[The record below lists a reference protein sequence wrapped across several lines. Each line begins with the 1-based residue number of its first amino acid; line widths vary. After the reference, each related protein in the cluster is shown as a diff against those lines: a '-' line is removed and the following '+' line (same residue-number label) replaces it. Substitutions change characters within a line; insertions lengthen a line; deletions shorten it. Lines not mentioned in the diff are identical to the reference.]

1 MNLCPLCKS
10 IHDKTHSIIN
20 YDNKNYIC
28 NKHNEAFIEYC
39 EDCNIDICLLCSNE
53 HKNHKIIL
61 YQDKLIDIDK
71 LKKKMKEFKN
81 EINKLKNNL
90 EEIMN
95 KFKKLIEHIEI
106 IYNIN
111 NSILS
116 NYEKNKK
123 RNYTL
128 LSNLNYM
135 NVYIDKEISNIRDKY
150 DYGYN
155 LNRLLYLYTEMT
167 DNNEEIEIIYK
178 LEIDENKDKDDEDYE
193 ELNSRIRIFGSTFVA
208 NNKQKCKI
216 VYNNEEYELKE
227 YFNDIDEIY
236 VFWM

>member
-1 MNLCPLCKS
+1 
-10 IHDKTHSIIN
+10 
-20 YDNKNYIC
+20 
-28 NKHNEAFIEYC
+28 
-39 EDCNIDICLLCSNE
+39 
-53 HKNHKIIL
+53 
-61 YQDKLIDIDK
+61 
-71 LKKKMKEFKN
+71 
-81 EINKLKNNL
+81 
-90 EEIMN
+90 
-95 KFKKLIEHIEI
+95 
-106 IYNIN
+106 
-111 NSILS
+111 
-116 NYEKNKK
+116 
-123 RNYTL
+123 
-128 LSNLNYM
+128 M
-135 NVYIDKEISNIRDKY
+135 NVYIDKEINNIRDKY

-193 ELNSRIRIFGSTFVA
+193 ELNSRIRIFGSTFIA